1 MFGQSYFEYKRIKQ
15 YYILQLNHYIFSNTH
30 YDGDDVEYV
39 EYNAN
44 FNRFLGSEL
53 VKEKGEGGG
62 RERLGEGVVKGGEA
76 ISAIKLRN
84 DNKIN
89 FYCSRHIAKAGVRVL
104 GWLGF

>member
-1 MFGQSYFEYKRIKQ
+1 MTESNVNRYVHKKKLYKSNIWAIIFWIQKNKT
-15 YYILQLNHYIFSNTH
+15 ILHCKKLNHYIFSNTH

-62 RERLGEGVVKGGEA
+62 RERLGGG
-76 ISAIKLRN
+76 
-84 DNKIN
+84 
-89 FYCSRHIAKAGVRVL
+89 AGL
-104 GWLGF
+104 FT